1 MELIAL
7 IIVAAVIYYFANSGI
22 NKHPPSK
29 KNSVPP
35 SYPPTTF
42 THPSN
47 SIPHVST
54 SRSGDSESQGYP
66 IPIPKDYQIFSGAE
80 VAGVTFR
87 KDDALRFARGSNQEL
102 TLEREPNNTHDKN
115 AIKVIGK
122 SSGWDYF
129 IGYVP
134 KDIAAQII
142 ETELF
147 NRVKPR
153 LMRIYQGTE
162 NYLEIHFQIIGP
174 KVDKKQFDAYIT
186 NQPANTS
193 QKDYY
198 KFFDLSAPRGLTKG
212 VANQVIKDHRKS
224 LEASDP
230 SKLKEYDAYRQIIEE
245 FDDSDF
251 RDINDLKKVS
261 RTILN
266 QAIDQLKQE
275 GKTYEHLL
283 NEIEEVVERVLSLN
297 PDLEKN

>member
-1 MELIAL
+1 MEFIAL

-22 NKHPPSK
+22 NKRPPSK
-29 KNSVPP
+29 KNSSPP
-35 SYPPTTF
+35 SYPPSTF

-47 SIPHVST
+47 SIPPVIKSH
-54 SRSGDSESQGYP
+54 SGDSENQSYP
-66 IPIPKDYQIFSGAE
+66 TPIPKDYQIFSGSE

-102 TLEREPNNTHDKN
+102 RLEREPNNTHDKN
-115 AIKVIGK
+115 AIKVIGR
-122 SSGWDYF
+122 SSGRDYF

-134 KDIAAQII
+134 KEIAAQII

-153 LMRIYQGTE
+153 LMRIYEGTE

-186 NQPANTS
+186 NQPANPS

-198 KFFDLSAPRGLTKG
+198 KFFGLSVPRGLTKG
-212 VANQVIKDHRKS
+212 VADQVITDHRKF

-251 RDINDLKKVS
+251 RDVNDLKKVS

-266 QAIDQLKQE
+266 QALDQLKQE
-275 GKTYEHLL
+275 GKAYEHLS

-297 PDLEKN
+297 PDLERN